1 MPTATESTAP
11 TEAGESQQIT
21 MEIVG
26 EDPQSAPSQQVP
38 AEPATSGKY
47 ILVSL
52 SEQHL
57 YAYENGQL
65 IYSFVASTGMGNS
78 TRVGTFQ
85 VLDKIPN
92 AYGANWNIWMPN
104 WMGIYWSGT
113 LENGIHALPILPG
126 GGRLWAGYLGT
137 PISYG
142 CVVLGVDESL
152 QLYDWAD
159 VGTTGGNPLVS
170 ARRSRGCGENNG
182 PPCERPSGYFDL
194 IVAVFVAVLIV
205 SNVMSSAKIVD
216 LGFSLLGV
224 RMAFDAGTILFP
236 LSYIFGDILTE
247 VYGYRRSR
255 RAIWTGF
262 LCLSLTALVFFV
274 VGRMPGEQTWQGYA
288 GDAAYAAILGGMS
301 TGGIVAGSLAGYWS
315 GEFTNSFVLAR
326 MKVLTEGR
334 WLWTRT
340 IGSTILGE
348 LVDTSVFVAVA
359 SLFRRLSVEPV
370 RHTGADQLPVQGG
383 G

>member
-1 MPTATESTAP
+1 VHKR
-11 TEAGESQQIT
+11 Q
-21 MEIVG
+21 
-26 EDPQSAPSQQVP
+26 
-38 AEPATSGKY
+38 
-47 ILVSL
+47 
-52 SEQHL
+52 
-57 YAYENGQL
+57 
-65 IYSFVASTGMGNS
+65 
-78 TRVGTFQ
+78 
-85 VLDKIPN
+85 
-92 AYGANWNIWMPN
+92 
-104 WMGIYWSGT
+104 
-113 LENGIHALPILPG
+113 
-126 GGRLWAGYLGT
+126 
-137 PISYG
+137 
-142 CVVLGVDESL
+142 
-152 QLYDWAD
+152 
-159 VGTTGGNPLVS
+159 
-170 ARRSRGCGENNG
+170 
-182 PPCERPSGYFDL
+182 GYFDL

-216 LGFSLLGV
+216 LGFQVFGV

-326 MKVLTEGR
+326 MKVWTEGR

-340 IGSTILGE
+340 IGSTVLGE
-348 LVDTSVFVAVA
+348 LVDTGVFVAVA
-359 SLFRRLSVEPV
+359 SLFGVFPWSLFTTLVLTNYLFKVAVEAVMTPVTYAAVDRLKKVEGEDFFDRDTNFNPF
-370 RHTGADQLPVQGG
+370 TA
-383 G
+383 